1 MHRLRKEVKETKGVV
16 SNLVAEKNEL
26 HRKASVLSD
35 KLKEAFPGQPEHRGR
50 SRTKSFGEYSQSHQ
64 RRLKRKRVT
73 DCELLMNW
81 LHLEGFTPSKL
92 EVLNNE
98 TGEMETICLA
108 ADVMGSDAHCAT
120 QEDFVL
126 INMMLLIKDKYCIS
140 GRGYHEMAS
149 VCKEMPRHYKLKR
162 RIKELNS
169 LWNIT
174 PAPNGIL
181 GVQQSLEDR
190 LFIRISRLLKTAPE
204 DAAFK
209 KDGTIR
215 VKLSGDGTRIGK
227 RLHVTNFTFTILDE
241 GPIAHTSEGN
251 HIE

>member
-1 MHRLRKEVKETKGVV
+1 
-16 SNLVAEKNEL
+16 
-26 HRKASVLSD
+26 
-35 KLKEAFPGQPEHRGR
+35 
-50 SRTKSFGEYSQSHQ
+50 
-64 RRLKRKRVT
+64 
-73 DCELLMNW
+73 
-81 LHLEGFTPSKL
+81 
-92 EVLNNE
+92 
-98 TGEMETICLA
+98 
-108 ADVMGSDAHCAT
+108 
-120 QEDFVL
+120 
-126 INMMLLIKDKYCIS
+126 
-140 GRGYHEMAS
+140 MAS

-227 RLHVTNFTFTILDE
+227 RLHVTNFTFNILDE
-241 GPIAHTSEGN
+241 GPEAHTSEGN
-251 HIE
+251 HILTIVKVPRNTKILS

>member
-1 MHRLRKEVKETKGVV
+1 
-16 SNLVAEKNEL
+16 
-26 HRKASVLSD
+26 
-35 KLKEAFPGQPEHRGR
+35 
-50 SRTKSFGEYSQSHQ
+50 
-64 RRLKRKRVT
+64 
-73 DCELLMNW
+73 
-81 LHLEGFTPSKL
+81 
-92 EVLNNE
+92 
-98 TGEMETICLA
+98 
-108 ADVMGSDAHCAT
+108 MGSDAHCAT
-120 QEDFVL
+120 QGEFDL

-215 VKLSGDGTRIGK
+215 VKLSGDGTRTGK

-241 GPIAHTSEGN
+241 GLIAHTSEGN
-251 HIE
+251 YILAIVKVPEKYEDLKLALEDICHDVERLDKMKVDTETFQMKYFLGGDLKFLAIILGIDCAMSKYACPWCTCSLDERGDLQKKWSINDPAFGARTAAGNI